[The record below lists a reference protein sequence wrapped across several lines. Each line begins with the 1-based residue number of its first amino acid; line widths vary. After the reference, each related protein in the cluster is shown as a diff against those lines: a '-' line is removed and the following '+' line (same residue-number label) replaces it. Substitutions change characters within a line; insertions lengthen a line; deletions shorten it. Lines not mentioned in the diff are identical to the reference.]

1 MDFEQLYKDELRNR
15 ERVLGNVAVPIGLLT
30 VLGGLIGTM
39 VRSYTTSSDTL
50 GYLFGWLSFVA
61 ASLFVVAAYS
71 LFRSIH
77 GHVYKIIPPAAELK
91 DYELKLIEW
100 HIKYGDGV
108 EHGEADF
115 QHQLEEMY
123 IEAADINRNVN
134 IRKSEY
140 LFRAN
145 GAIAYCAFLA
155 AAAFVPFL
163 IAERSRPPVEYRVA
177 VTQLPSANL
186 VQGDTSYVR
195 RQEACGPT
203 TAAAKASAAPAQRTA
218 RGSDSK
224 THNPKAARQVTQP
237 KP

>member
-15 ERVLGNVAVPIGLLT
+15 ERAIGNVAVPIGLLT

-39 VRSYTTSSDTL
+39 VRSYTASSDKL
-50 GYLFGWLSFVA
+50 GYLFGGLSFIA
-61 ASLFVVAAYS
+61 AAFFVWAAFS
-71 LFRSIH
+71 VFRSIH
-77 GHVYKIIPPAAELK
+77 GHVYKIMPSAAELK
-91 DYELKLIEW
+91 DFELKLMEW
-100 HIKYGDGV
+100 HVKYGDGI
-108 EHGEADF
+108 EHAEADF
-115 QHQLEEMY
+115 RHQLEEMH
-123 IEAADINRNVN
+123 IEAADINRDVNV
-134 IRKSEY
+134 RKSEY

-186 VQGDTSYVR
+186 VQGDTSHAG

-203 TAAAKASAAPAQRTA
+203 AAAAKASAAPAQRTA
-218 RGSDSK
+218 RGSDSE